1 MAELSEVAEGRFTTQ
16 KQGAAKYTPGRLG
29 RTMTWLKNPD
39 NIYYTKESTVSAK
52 IL

>member
-1 MAELSEVAEGRFTTQ
+1 MAELSEVAEGRFTTTQ
-16 KQGAAKYTPGRLG
+16 KQGAAKYTGQTRPNNDC
-29 RTMTWLKNPD
+29 LKNPD